1 MSYDT
6 QKAHFDQ
13 AYKTGSDMWTHHNFS
28 LHEKEFIATLP
39 ENGMV
44 LDLGAGRGRFTF
56 RLGEAGMR
64 VIGLEYVASIVE
76 KNNDEVKLRG
86 MDKSVRFFEGDV
98 LDIPFTDGGFD
109 GVADVGLLHHLLPSD
124 YAQYVKEVSRV
135 MKNGGSYMLVAL
147 SKSSTQ
153 YLGFTPQS
161 STLSDFEYEGAHYHF
176 FTEDELVK
184 LFSAD
189 FTIVS
194 HKKEFASEDHR
205 VAYEVVHMKKK

>member
-1 MSYDT
+1 
-6 QKAHFDQ
+6 
-13 AYKTGSDMWTHHNFS
+13 MWTHHNFS

-64 VIGLEYVASIVE
+64 VIGLEYVGSIVE

-86 MDKSVRFFEGDV
+86 MDKNIRFFEGDA

-109 GVADVGLLHHLLPSD
+109 GVADVGLLHHLLSSD
-124 YAQYVKEVSRV
+124 YAQYVSEVSRV
-135 MKNGGSYMLVAL
+135 LKNGGSYLLVAL

-153 YLGFTPQS
+153 YLGFTPQA
-161 STLSDFEYEGAHYHF
+161 STLSDFEYEGVHYHF
-176 FTEDELVK
+176 FTEDEIVK
-184 LFSAD
+184 LFSPNFD
-189 FTIVS
+189 IVS
-194 HKKEFASEDHR
+194 HKKEFAEQDHR